1 MTLAHKSREPGQ
13 PGQHPASDLVRAQ
26 AAHLFFTWSA
36 QHHAEPLTIDQA
48 RGARFHTPEHGWL
61 WDLESQVYNVNV
73 GHGHAHVQERMI
85 AQIRGQATAAPNV
98 VLPIRAELGALLH
111 RVTGL
116 EKAFLATGG
125 SEAVENAIK
134 IARMVT
140 GRGKIITRRSSY
152 HGATLAVLGIAGDA
166 RKEPFA
172 RDLAPAY
179 HIEDPYPCPPGSP
192 SAASEWVG
200 SLERLLAREDPR
212 TVAAI
217 LLEGFTG
224 TNGMQLPPADFWP
237 RVRALCDEHGIL
249 LIDDEI
255 FSGFG
260 RTGRWFAREHWG
272 VQPDLMVLGKG
283 LSSGYA
289 PLSGVMVST
298 AIARHFDEHKL
309 WCGLTQYAHPVSC
322 AAAVAVIEVMERE
335 QLVENSDRVGA
346 ALHERLTALARDPAT
361 QGAIRDTRGLG
372 LMRALQFD
380 RPVAPLHAIMLRKG
394 AYVPFRGDTLFL
406 CPPLC
411 LTADEMHAVADL
423 IADGVRQFLR

>member
-1 MTLAHKSREPGQ
+1 MTMTQGTSSKESSEALA
-13 PGQHPASDLVRAQ
+13 RAQ

-73 GHGHAHVQERMI
+73 GHGHPHVQERMI
-85 AQIRGQATAAPNV
+85 AQIRGQATSAPNV

-140 GRGKIITRRSSY
+140 GRSKIITRRSSY
-152 HGATLAVLGIAGDA
+152 HGATLAVLGVAGDA

-172 RDLAPAY
+172 RDLAPAF
-179 HIEDPYPCPPGSP
+179 HIEDPYPCPPGTP
-192 SAASEWVG
+192 SAWVR
-200 SLERLLAREDPR
+200 SLEQLLAQEDPS

-224 TNGMQLPPADFWP
+224 TNGMQIPPADFWP
-237 RVRALCDEHGIL
+237 RARALCDEHGIL

-272 VQPDLMVLGKG
+272 ARPDMMVLGKG

-289 PLSGVMVST
+289 PLSAVMVSA

-335 QLVENSDRVGA
+335 QLVDNSDRVGA
-346 ALHERLTALARDPAT
+346 ALHERLSALAGDPAT
-361 QGAIRDTRGLG
+361 QGAIRDARGLG

-380 RPVAPLHAIMLRKG
+380 RPVAPLHAILLRKG

-411 LTADEMHAVADL
+411 LSAAEMHTVADL
-423 IADGVRQFLR
+423 LEDGVRQFLG